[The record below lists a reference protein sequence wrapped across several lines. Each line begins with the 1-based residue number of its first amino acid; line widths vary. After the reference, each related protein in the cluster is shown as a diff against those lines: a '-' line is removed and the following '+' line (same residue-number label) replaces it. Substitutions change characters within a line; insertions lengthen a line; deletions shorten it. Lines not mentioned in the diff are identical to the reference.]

1 MKSLRDRQIQEV
13 LDDDLNINRAVNNL
27 TRNRVQLS
35 EETVAPRKTRDRE
48 IEVSIDKLI
57 ESVNKITETKT
68 SALDYLLSNITTSN
82 RANLSDPESRRAFET
97 ITNNGDFI
105 TSYNQLV
112 RLYSQPDLSRVSQD
126 VIRTKFQEIKD
137 NIDALVYGLSEGIQ
151 YLFSNRKPTSE
162 IFQLVRSLAVYRF
175 VKEILEQGSY
185 YKPLDQGE
193 IYASIQ
199 RLVAEDFTLGQRMA
213 LENLR
218 DSSDLREVSL
228 LKLPIEMTQDK
239 ARLEALEDEA
249 GFQFPANLKES
260 LNKKEIETLE
270 SEYGKI
276 RGDLT
281 AKDPAQMADYK
292 REIKTE
298 LPALIKQEQDYARD
312 LRDKDAQVIAL
323 QRIVDARKGLQQPP
337 DDLYDYPNE
346 GKPLTETQLRS
357 RFQTDMGQKKFD
369 GQGSIYRTYF
379 RDVLLPIL
387 QTRPNMPPKP
397 ANVALIKAFNDY
409 KANVKVA
416 NMTGPE
422 AQGLRQAVI
431 DAIQTADFSRV
442 KADDADE
449 KHEVEDDDQR
459 DLNLF
464 KQQIVKIQKL
474 LSDNQERQRDIKQ
487 RRDKL
492 DQEFEAS
499 KQESKEKFGD
509 ILKLTT
515 PTTKPVFKTR
525 GLTLS
530 DIQKQTSGLAPQ
542 AKLDYTLDLLK
553 KQGDPVVVTEEQKDK
568 FLAGDTKVVLALVN
582 RIIKNSEEEEP
593 EEMSAFTK
601 KDILDLIRGK
611 PLKSQLDTLERL
623 LDEAGGLPLSKVLKK
638 NFLDNKKATL
648 NTIIKKIEE
657 AYEANAGEEEEPE
670 EEEEEDQPVEAE
682 AEEVKQAE
690 EGQLIFP
697 EDPEEFELE
706 EEGPLVAKGRGRR
719 GRRAIRLPMS
729 SPFDFRDGRQNLYGS
744 ARVNMN
750 ALRRFGQTF
759 K

>member
-1 MKSLRDRQIQEV
+1 
-13 LDDDLNINRAVNNL
+13 
-27 TRNRVQLS
+27 LS

-82 RANLSDPESRRAFET
+82 RANLSDSESRRAFET

-151 YLFSNRKPTSE
+151 YLFSYRQPTSE

-213 LENLR
+213 LQNLR

-276 RGDLT
+276 RGDLS
-281 AKDPAQMADYK
+281 AKDPSQMADYK
-292 REIKTE
+292 REIETE
-298 LPALIKQEQDYARD
+298 LPALFKQEQEYSRA

-323 QRIVDARKGLQQPP
+323 QRIIDARKGLQQPP

-379 RDVLLPIL
+379 RDYLLPIL

-409 KANVKVA
+409 KTKVKVA
-416 NMTGPE
+416 NMTGPV

-449 KHEVEDDDQR
+449 EHEVEDADQR

-464 KQQIVKIQKL
+464 KQDIVEIEQL
-474 LSDNQERQRDIKQ
+474 LSDNQERQRDIRQ
-487 RRDKL
+487 RLNKL

-515 PTTKPVFKTR
+515 PKPVFKTR

-530 DIQKQTSGLAPQ
+530 DIQKQTSGLTPQ

-553 KQGDPVVVTEEQKDK
+553 KQGDPEVTEEQKDK
-568 FLAGDTKVVLALVN
+568 FLAGDKKVVLALVN

-601 KDILDLIRGK
+601 KDILDLISGK
-611 PLKSQLDTLERL
+611 PLKSQLETLERL

-638 NFLDNKKATL
+638 NFLDNKKATV

-657 AYEANAGEEEEPE
+657 AYKANAGEEEEEE

-682 AEEVKQAE
+682 AEEVKQDQPE
-690 EGQLIFP
+690 DP

-744 ARVNMN
+744 AGANMN